1 MGPATNSAVGVPV
14 VSPPTNTANR
24 SKALTLPIESRTKQ
38 LLFQGNGDNGEN
50 EETRIAKKP
59 R

>member
-24 SKALTLPIESRTKQ
+24 SKALALAIESRTKRS
-38 LLFQGNGDNGEN
+38 LFQDNGDNGEN
-50 EETRIAKKP
+50 EDT
-59 R
+59 